1 MVVTITEKSNMISN
15 TLRASASGCI
25 TALLASGSVAD
36 SISIAVTNN
45 TADIFVQLVLDGAQ
59 VGYTRDRLAGQ
70 RLFPGET
77 ITLSVESDP
86 TCQYDI
92 NASDEDHRGTSGQ
105 YLRFTIEGCGSGS
118 VTLN

>member
-25 TALLASGSVAD
+25 TALLASGAVAD

-59 VGYTRDRLAGQ
+59 VG
-70 RLFPGET
+70 
-77 ITLSVESDP
+77 
-86 TCQYDI
+86 
-92 NASDEDHRGTSGQ
+92 
-105 YLRFTIEGCGSGS
+105 
-118 VTLN
+118 